1 MNTTFKRRQLAARG
15 TVQYGR
21 QGRVWLGFG
30 LLIGSVGTL
39 VCGNAAEAQAAI
51 VEKAPNLRIR
61 VNNYARVSPTT
72 LNASEREAG
81 RILGQAGLRTEWV
94 NCPGKGES
102 TSTQNPCNEPLES
115 TDIVLRLI
123 PESTNNQYQDSVF
136 GFAVVPI
143 VASVYVNYAVN
154 SARRDN
160 AEFEIPMVLGTVIA
174 HEIGHLL
181 LGLNSH
187 SVTGIMQKRWERNQV
202 RQAVTG
208 NLLFTGEQGTLMQVE
223 MQRRAR
229 IQTAVN
235 R

>member
-1 MNTTFKRRQLAARG
+1 MKATFKRRQLAVRG
-15 TVQYGR
+15 TAVQCGR
-21 QGRVWLGFG
+21 QGRIWLGFG
-30 LLIGSVGTL
+30 LLIGLAGTL
-39 VCGNAAEAQAAI
+39 GCGAAKAQAAI
-51 VEKAPNLRIR
+51 AETAPKLRIR
-61 VNNYARVSPTT
+61 VNNYARVSPAT
-72 LNASEREAG
+72 LSASEREGG

-102 TSTQNPCNEPLES
+102 TTTQNPCNEPLEP

-154 SARRDN
+154 GARRDN
-160 AEFEIPMVLGTVIA
+160 AEFEVPMILGSVIA

-187 SVTGIMQKRWERNQV
+187 SVKGIMQKRWERNQM
-202 RQAVTG
+202 RQAMTG
-208 NLLFTGEQGTLMQVE
+208 NLLFTEEQGTLMQEE
-223 MQRRAR
+223 MQRRVR
-229 IQTAVN
+229 IQTTVN

>member
-1 MNTTFKRRQLAARG
+1 MKPTFKRRQLAIRG
-15 TVQYGR
+15 MVQCGR
-21 QGRVWLGFG
+21 QGRIWLGFG
-30 LLIGSVGTL
+30 LLIGLTGTL
-39 VCGNAAEAQAAI
+39 GCSAAKAQTVAEEAP
-51 VEKAPNLRIR
+51 KLRIR
-61 VNNYARVSPTT
+61 VNNYAQVSHTM
-72 LNASEREAG
+72 LKASEREAG
-81 RILGQAGLRTEWV
+81 RILEQAGLRTEWV
-94 NCPGKGES
+94 NCPGKSES
-102 TSTQNPCNEPLES
+102 TTTENPCNEPLEPM
-115 TDIVLRLI
+115 DIVLRLI
-123 PESTNNQYQDSVF
+123 PESSNNKYQDSVF

-160 AEFEIPMVLGTVIA
+160 AEFEVPMFLGSVIA

-208 NLLFTGEQGTLMQVE
+208 NLLFTGEQGTLMQAE